1 MKYSFLLIFLLTL
14 FQVQGQTEGYS
25 TPSVLLNDYSPVSM
39 SYYGNLVFQPG
50 FKIAVDR
57 NLLLI
62 EKSKVKNRKTKYTQK
77 LIYAQPN
84 LTFYVHPKTMST
96 IQLNT
101 ELGLRRYNKH
111 LLYTEVALSIGY
123 SRRFNSGET
132 YLADE
137 AGNITGIKKGTSR
150 GYLATGISFGYGGI
164 VFIQN
169 KPITLYSR
177 INANILTA
185 YNAGV
190 LLEGILEFGIRFHPN
205 LGLKNNKVKTITK

>member
-14 FQVQGQTEGYS
+14 FQVQGQTVGYS

-50 FKIAVDR
+50 FKIAIDR

-62 EKSKVKNRKTKYTQK
+62 EKSKVKKRKTKYTQK

-96 IQLNT
+96 FQLNT
-101 ELGLRRYNKH
+101 ELGFRRYNKH
-111 LLYTEVALSIGY
+111 LLYTELALSIGY
-123 SRRFNSGET
+123 SRRFNLGET

-137 AGNITGIKKGTSR
+137 AGNITGIKKGTSLS
-150 GYLATGISFGYGGI
+150 YFATGISFGYGGI
-164 VFIQN
+164 VFIQK

-190 LLEGILEFGIRFHPN
+190 LLEGILEFGMRFQPN
-205 LGLKNNKVKTITK
+205 FGLKNTTVKTIIK